1 MSKPTKQTQRTGNVS
16 VIISITLVLFVLGI
30 VSLLLLNTHRLSTY
44 VKENIGISI
53 FLKDSTTS
61 ADATNLRK
69 TLDVST
75 YVKSATYISKQDA
88 AKDLQKELGGEQ
100 FVTFLGYNPLNDLI
114 DIRLKADYANN
125 DSIKSIE
132 KQLMQNP
139 LVKEVY
145 YQKSLIDV
153 VNANAKRISLLLL
166 GFSALLL
173 IIAIALINNTIRLHI
188 YAKRF
193 LIKTMQLVGAT
204 QGFIH
209 KPFVIRGIINGLFG
223 ALLAIASIL
232 GALYYMYMQAPN
244 FFTIN
249 DIDILLIVSLI
260 ILCLGIVISVLST
273 YFALRNY
280 LKLSFE
286 DLYAS

>member
-1 MSKPTKQTQRTGNVS
+1 MAKPIQQTQRTGNVS

-53 FLKDSTTS
+53 FLKDSTTT
-61 ADATNLRK
+61 ADATNFKK

-75 YVKSATYISKQDA
+75 YVKTATYISKQEA

-100 FVTFLGYNPLNDLI
+100 FVAFLGYNPLNDLI

-132 KQLMQNP
+132 KQMMQNP

-223 ALLAIASIL
+223 ALLAIVSIS
-232 GALYYMYMQAPN
+232 GALYYVYLQAPD

-249 DIDILLIVSLI
+249 DIDIILIVALI

-280 LKLSFE
+280 LKVSFE
-286 DLYAS
+286 DLYAR

>member
-1 MSKPTKQTQRTGNVS
+1 MAKQPRTTQRTGNIS

-30 VSLLLLNTHRLSTY
+30 VSLLVLNTHRLSTY
-44 VKENIGISI
+44 VKENIGISV
-53 FLKDSTTS
+53 FLKDSTN
-61 ADATNLRK
+61 AAEATNFKKL
-69 TLDVST
+69 LDVT
-75 YVKSATYISKQDA
+75 NYVKTANYVSKQEA

-100 FVTFLGYNPLNDLI
+100 FVAFLGYNPLNDLI

-125 DSIKSIE
+125 DSIKAIE
-132 KQLMQNP
+132 NQLMKNP

-153 VNANAKRISLLLL
+153 VNANAKRISFILL

-209 KPFVIRGIINGLFG
+209 KPFFVRGIINGLIG
-223 ALLAIASIL
+223 AILAIASIS
-232 GALYYMYMQAPN
+232 GAMYYIYMQAPN
-244 FFTIN
+244 FFTIT
-249 DIDILLIVSLI
+249 DIDIALIVALI
-260 ILCLGIVISVLST
+260 ILCLGCVISVLST
-273 YFALRNY
+273 YFALRKY

-286 DLYAS
+286 DLYAR